1 MIYKINPKRI
11 FVLVALICILS
22 SCQVTLK
29 QEATIKTPIQV
40 SENSTKPIGFKK
52 IVIKLRPGEEYGKI
66 MHGVPCMERGKLRYG
81 GGRMQVKGD
90 LFNETFIDVLTSN
103 NYKVVGNPNALF
115 ADKSI
120 NDADYFIAGTIKKL
134 EANVCY
140 PLVGFGDWD
149 TSSGAAYMDI
159 EWQLYDTLN
168 RRVVYTTN
176 SSGSHKTEAMPG
188 GSIGVLTIAF
198 GNAVNNL
205 LSNQDFHDHISG
217 KIALSRNIKGVKRT
231 LKFSELRGR
240 ETKNLDE
247 IRHGV
252 VTVRTATGHGSGF
265 LVSGDG
271 LIITNEHV
279 IGDSK
284 KVKIIFWSGRQAIG
298 IVQSRDSTRDVA
310 LIKIDEN
317 VVKHLVPAKVE
328 SRVGED
334 VMAIGAP
341 LSEKLQGTVSKGII
355 SSYRIEKGLRY
366 IQSDVNILPG
376 SSGGPLINSKGHVL
390 GISVKGL
397 FIKGSPVGINYFIPI
412 TDVFEAL
419 NIEIPG

>member
-284 KVKIIFWSGRQAIG
+284 KVKIIF
-298 IVQSRDSTRDVA
+298 
-310 LIKIDEN
+310 
-317 VVKHLVPAKVE
+317 
-328 SRVGED
+328 
-334 VMAIGAP
+334 
-341 LSEKLQGTVSKGII
+341 
-355 SSYRIEKGLRY
+355 
-366 IQSDVNILPG
+366 
-376 SSGGPLINSKGHVL
+376 
-390 GISVKGL
+390 
-397 FIKGSPVGINYFIPI
+397 
-412 TDVFEAL
+412 
-419 NIEIPG
+419 